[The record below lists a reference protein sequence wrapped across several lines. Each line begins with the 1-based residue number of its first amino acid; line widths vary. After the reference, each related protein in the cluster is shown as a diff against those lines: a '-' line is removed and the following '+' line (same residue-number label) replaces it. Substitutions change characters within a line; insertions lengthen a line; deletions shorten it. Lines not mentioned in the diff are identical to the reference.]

1 MQQMQTIHPRAPEG
15 QPERKTLRDF
25 NFLECTHPD
34 GTIAYETK
42 EDAHCGFCGAKRK
55 GNEWVGGSVDYRID
69 TLVLKVWGAKLAEN
83 VK

>member
-1 MQQMQTIHPRAPEG
+1 MEKIAPRTTEG
-15 QPERKTLRDF
+15 EPARRTLRDF
-25 NFLECTHPD
+25 NFEICGHPD

-55 GNEWVGGSVDYRID
+55 GDKWIGGSVDYRID